1 MKSAFNLS
9 VKITVFVA
17 TFLVMLFVS
26 FSLVLKNSLNN
37 EKKREILEAQK
48 KIIEIIEKEDYLIED
63 FYSIELPYFVLFSIF
78 NSNGKTIFSTDEFV
92 PKLSN
97 TDGKIKNYTEK
108 KFYTDG
114 NLEVLYLSQNINDFT
129 VQIWIDIE
137 SDSTSKIVYSV
148 MKIIPLFLIP
158 ILIFLFI
165 FLLKITKKAFERER
179 EFSANVS
186 HELQTPVNAILG
198 HANLLNRWGK
208 SDEKQLETSINVII
222 NEAHSMKAT
231 ITNLLQMTKLE
242 KGIIKPQKTQIFV
255 KEFFDSIKNEFKYEK
270 NLEIDFDK
278 NIREEISI
286 FTDKNLFHQIFI
298 IAISNSV
305 KFCPS
310 PCKIELRF
318 EESEKKA
325 IFEIIDNGNGFQK
338 ETLSR
343 VFDRFFKGDESHT
356 REKGGAGL
364 GLSIAKSIAIALNAK
379 IKVFNEKTGGAAVQL
394 EMSKYQ
400 EL

>member
-1 MKSAFNLS
+1 
-9 VKITVFVA
+9 
-17 TFLVMLFVS
+17 
-26 FSLVLKNSLNN
+26 
-37 EKKREILEAQK
+37 
-48 KIIEIIEKEDYLIED
+48 
-63 FYSIELPYFVLFSIF
+63 F
-78 NSNGKTIFSTDEFV
+78 NSNGKAVFSTDEFV
-92 PKLSN
+92 PRLSN

-222 NEAHSMKAT
+222 NEAHSMKAM

-255 KEFFDSIKNEFKYEK
+255 KEFFDSIKKEFKYEK
-270 NLEIDFDK
+270 NLEINFDK
-278 NIREEISI
+278 NISEEISI